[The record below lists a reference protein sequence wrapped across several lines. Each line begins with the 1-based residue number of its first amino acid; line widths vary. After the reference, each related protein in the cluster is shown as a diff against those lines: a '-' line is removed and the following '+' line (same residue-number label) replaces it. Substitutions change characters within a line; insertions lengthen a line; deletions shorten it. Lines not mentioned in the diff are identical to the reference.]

1 MLGNVLNTPF
11 HITPRIA
18 YKYFSEILRMFGNNT
33 KNIKVTEN
41 KVPGST
47 SETILE
53 NLDIKLKYEL
63 DCFIVQ
69 N

>member
-11 HITPRIA
+11 HITLRIA
-18 YKYFSEILRMFGNNT
+18 YMYFSEILRMFGNNT

-41 KVPGST
+41 NVPGST